1 MKNKIT
7 KIKDTGKTRPMRV
20 SWAVLIDHWIYILE
34 QGTVEE
40 SRSEVRADMKD
51 LATRLDEACAAE
63 EAAQD
68 VTVDGI
74 KGGQGRTAE
83 SVRSDAIGMMWLAA
97 FALLAF
103 FILWMIN

>member
-7 KIKDTGKTRPMRV
+7 KIKGAGKTRPMRV

-40 SRSEVRADMKD
+40 SRSEVRDEMKD
-51 LATRLDEACAAE
+51 LAKRLDEACAAE
-63 EAAQD
+63 EAEQD

-74 KGGQGRTAE
+74 KGGQGRSAE
-83 SVRSDAIGMMWLAA
+83 SVRSDAIGTMWVVA
-97 FALLAF
+97 FALLACF
-103 FILWMIN
+103 VLWMIF

>member
-7 KIKDTGKTRPMRV
+7 KIKGTGKTLPMRV

-34 QGTVEE
+34 QSTIEE